1 MLLMTGPA
9 WSGRFLFRMIRLALI
24 VLLLSGMS
32 GCSTRSSTG
41 RSTQGPVAA
50 APASLRQPP
59 AGDVVGHSGRYG
71 GWVWRGIPYAEA
83 PVGELRFR
91 APAPIEAWTGTREAI
106 RFGSSCPQYAS
117 GTNTDA
123 DFSKGDIIGSED
135 CLFLNVY
142 APTDARPEQ
151 VDPGSR
157 LPVMLW
163 IHGGGNT
170 SGTSSFYNGSRL
182 AHEHQ
187 VVVVTINYRLGFL
200 GWFRHR
206 ALRQGADAESASGN
220 FGTLDQILALD
231 WVKEN
236 ISAFGGD
243 PNNVTIFGESAGAWN
258 VFGLMASPLA
268 TGKFHRAIAQSSLT
282 WSFPVTEAE
291 NFVDAEQPGRR
302 SSSNEAIVRMM
313 RAQGLAADRDEAKAA
328 IASMDDSELSRFL
341 RDRSVA
347 ELFAGYRLEGSEVG
361 DGYTCPRLFE
371 DGVVL
376 PSTPLA
382 HAFRPSA
389 NFNHVPIILGTNKDE
404 EKLFLLYNEEYTK
417 RVFGLIPTFRDR
429 DRYLRDAETITRI
442 WRMMAVDHVAADL
455 SRAMPGDVFSYRF
468 DWDEQSSF
476 LWSNLSEL
484 IGAAHGFEI
493 PFVFGHWDLGPSS
506 SLLFDEANRS
516 GREELSGAMRS
527 YWAQFAWQGS
537 PGKGRSGELPEW
549 TPWQPTAPQFA
560 VLDTQEGGG
569 IRMSQGS
576 DTTDA
581 IVASIL
587 SDASYQSLRRRCT
600 ALASIYSWA
609 PQAFSVDDFAEAGGG
624 LCRSF
629 SIQELIDPL

>member
-106 RFGSSCPQYAS
+106 RFGSPCPQYAS

-123 DFSKGDIIGSED
+123 EFSKGDIIGSED

-282 WSFPVTEAE
+282 WSFLVTEAE

-313 RAQGLAADRDEAKAA
+313 RSQGLAADRDEAKAA

-389 NFNHVPIILGTNKDE
+389 NFNRVPIILGTNKDE
-404 EKLFLLYNEEYTK
+404 EKLFLLYNQEYTT

-569 IRMSQGS
+569 IRMSRAS